1 MILPLGEYPF
11 LMSKGNQILS
21 SMKVALKPQGF
32 TLSGTTFHRVNDA
45 QLVEVINL
53 QAGLSRLAGKSAVN
67 LGIYIPEVHLLLGKS
82 STLEEARAN
91 VTPRETECMV
101 RQRLSTLIFGKDI
114 WYDHCDPVA
123 DLTVSGLLLN
133 HTLPWFG
140 RLGSLQAIAAEL
152 KRGSRPLLASWGY
165 HAAILKAA
173 GDTAGAHL
181 FLAQLRDVN
190 PINVKVFAS
199 SIGIEMTGGCK

>member
-1 MILPLGEYPF
+1 MDF
-11 LMSKGNQILS
+11 
-21 SMKVALKPQGF
+21 ALEPRGF
-32 TLSGTTFHRVNDA
+32 TLFGTTFHRVNDT

-53 QAGLSRLAGKSAVN
+53 QAGLRRLAGKSAVN

-101 RQRLSTLIFGKDI
+101 RQRLSTLVFGKDI
-114 WYDHCDPVA
+114 WYDHSDPLA
-123 DLTVSGLLLN
+123 DLTISGLLLN
-133 HTLPWFG
+133 HALPWFE
-140 RLGSLQAIAAEL
+140 RLGTLQAIAAEL
-152 KRGSRPLLASWGY
+152 KKGLRPLLTGWGY

-173 GDTAGAHL
+173 GDTAGARS
-181 FLAQLRDVN
+181 FLAQLRDVD

-199 SIGIEMTGGCK
+199 SIGIEMTADGP